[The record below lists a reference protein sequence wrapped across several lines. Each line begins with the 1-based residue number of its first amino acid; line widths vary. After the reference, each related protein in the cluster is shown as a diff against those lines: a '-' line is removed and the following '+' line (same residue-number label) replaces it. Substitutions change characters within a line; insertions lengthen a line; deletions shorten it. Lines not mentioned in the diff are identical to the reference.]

1 MTIFAPRPI
10 RTILTSL
17 IIAGMVVAAPAPKA
31 PVPRPVPPRPAPAKL
46 EAPKPVT
53 PWLFKGSDIPPD
65 KAWTFGEMPN
75 GVRYAIRN
83 NGVPPGQVSIRLAI
97 DAGSIMESPSELG
110 FAHFNEHLAFR
121 GSKYVT
127 DGEAKRVW
135 QRLGASFG
143 SDTNAATTS
152 TQTIYKLD
160 LPRATTE
167 GLDETV
173 KILSGMMGA
182 PSITQ
187 AEVDAE
193 RRTVLAELR
202 EGEGPDA
209 RVGDATRSL
218 YFGGQLLGTRPTI
231 GTIASL
237 NAASPATLRAFH
249 DRWYRPENTVIAIS
263 GDVEPAQVE
272 ALIKKYFA
280 PWKVEGPRT
289 PHPDFG
295 VPSATSPMTKFLT
308 EPGSATVVSLA
319 YVRPWVYKD
328 DTIVMNQGRLVE
340 MLATQIIN
348 RRLETRARA
357 GGSYIG
363 AQISTQDISRSVNGT
378 FVSILPIGN
387 DWLPALHDVRAVLAD
402 AITTVPT
409 QDEIDRETSEIV
421 SAFDIGVENASVEAS
436 SKQADDIVEAVNIRE
451 TVASPTVARDI
462 FTALKGKITP
472 EQILDASKKLFV
484 GVGPRAFVSSKVP
497 VVDGEKKLATAMAQP
512 VKALVNAGSKSPVT
526 FAQLPKFGP
535 AGSIV
540 KDGQITGLETRTLT
554 LSNGVTAMLSTSP
567 YEAGRIF
574 VAARFGN
581 GRQALPKDRVSPVWA
596 ASSALMSSGIGALVQ
611 NDIDRMLTG
620 RKIGLEF
627 EVGDDAFTI
636 RGATRPADLNDQL
649 KLIAAKLG
657 TPGWDPAPINR
668 AKASFLVESGTW
680 GASPQGIISRELELQ
695 LHGGDKRWA
704 NPTQAEAQAL
714 TPQTFKAFWEP
725 LLKTGDLEVSIFG
738 DFEMEGAV
746 KALTETFGAL
756 PRRAPAKKLALS
768 GQASGP
774 IATPKPL
781 VRTHTGN
788 ADQAAGLLAWPTS
801 GGIDNAYE
809 SRVLDILAAIYTD
822 RMFELFREADG
833 ASYSPNV
840 FSSWPTGLSSGGSFV
855 VLSQIKPDGVENFF
869 TRSKSIAADLIAKPV
884 TADELKRAVGPVRE
898 QLIRATSGKWF
909 WMQQLAGATTDP
921 RRIAALRS
929 WPSDLARVTPEA
941 LQAAAVKYLQ
951 PTKAFSMVILPT
963 KKK

>member
-1 MTIFAPRPI
+1 MTIFAPRPL
-10 RTILTSL
+10 RTIVVSL

-31 PVPRPVPPRPAPAKL
+31 PPPLVPPKPSVAKRAP
-46 EAPKPVT
+46 PKPVT

-65 KAWTFGEMPN
+65 KAWTFGEMSN

-97 DAGSIMESPSELG
+97 DAGSIMELPSELG

-152 TQTIYKLD
+152 TQTVYKLD
-160 LPRATTE
+160 LPRATPE

-202 EGEGPDA
+202 EGDGPDS
-209 RVGDATRSL
+209 RVGDATRALFFS
-218 YFGGQLLGTRPTI
+218 GQLLGTRPTI

-237 NAASPATLRAFH
+237 NAATPATLRAFH

-263 GDVEPAQVE
+263 GDVEPADVE

-280 PWKVEGPRT
+280 TWKVDGPVT

-295 VPSATSPMTKFLT
+295 KPSDASPKTKFMV

-319 YVRPWVYKD
+319 YVRPWFYKD
-328 DTIVMNQGRLVE
+328 DTIAMNQGRLVE

-348 RRLETRARA
+348 RRLETHARA

-363 AQISTQDISRSVNGT
+363 AQVSTQDISRSVNGT
-378 FVSILPIGN
+378 FISILPIGN
-387 DWLPALHDVRAVLAD
+387 DWLSALNAVRSVLAD
-402 AITTVPT
+402 AVTTVPT
-409 QDEIDRETSEIV
+409 QDEIDRETTEVV

-436 SKQADDIVEAVNIRE
+436 SKQADDIIEAVNIRE
-451 TVASPTVARDI
+451 TVASPSVARDI

-472 EQILDASKKLFV
+472 DDILAATKKLFV

-497 VVDGEKKLATAMAQP
+497 VVDGETKLAAALAQP
-512 VKALVNAGSKSPVT
+512 VKALVNTGSKTPVT

-540 KDGQITGLETRTLT
+540 KDGQIEGLETRTLT

-567 YEAGRIF
+567 YEAGRVF

-581 GRQALPKDRVSPVWA
+581 GRQALPRGRVSPVWA
-596 ASSALMSSGIGALVQ
+596 ASSALMSSGIGTLVQ

-620 RKIGLEF
+620 RKISLDF
-627 EVGDDAFTI
+627 EIGDDAFTI

-657 TPGWDPAPINR
+657 SPGWDPAPINR

-680 GASPQGIISRELELQ
+680 GASPQGVISRDLELL

-704 NPTQAEAQAL
+704 NPTQAEAEAL
-714 TPQTFKAFWEP
+714 TPQAFRAFWEP
-725 LLKTGDLEVSIFG
+725 LLKTGNLEVSIFG
-738 DFEMEGAV
+738 DFEMESAV

-756 PRRAPAKKLALS
+756 PRRGPAAKLPLANQS
-768 GQASGP
+768 TGP
-774 IATPKPL
+774 VANVKPL
-781 VRTHTGN
+781 VRTHTGDAN
-788 ADQAAGLLAWPTS
+788 QAAGLLAWPTS
-801 GGIDNAYE
+801 GGVENAYE

-855 VLSQIKPDGVENFF
+855 VLSQIKPDGVDNFF

-884 TADELKRAVGPVRE
+884 TDDELKRAVGPVRE

-909 WMQQLAGATTDP
+909 WMQQLAGSTTDA

-929 WPSDLARVTPEA
+929 WPSDLARITPEA

-951 PTKAFSMVILPT
+951 PTKAFSMVILPA